1 MADSRSTLY
10 LVDGS
15 WNIFRAFHALPPLN
29 NSRGLPTNATYGFL
43 RMLLKLLKDAR
54 PSHIAMV
61 FDPPGKTFRDD
72 LFESYKA
79 NRTEMPSDL
88 GRQIPYIHRA
98 VEALRMPLLMIEGFE
113 ADDVIG
119 TLAMR
124 AAKGKFDTV
133 IVTGDKDFKQLVGP
147 HINLLNTMTDKRVGV
162 REVREEFGVGP
173 ESVVDIMALMGDSI
187 DNVKGL
193 PGVGPKTACALI
205 QHFGSLE
212 GLLAGLDRIEETNIR
227 GAKKLR
233 TLIAEHRGDV
243 ELARKLVRIDTEV
256 ALQLTPED
264 LGWPGLDEKAL
275 ADLMR
280 ELEFNTM
287 LAELT
292 PAQRALPASSNTQI
306 RVGRDELPAVL
317 ADLAR
322 APRLTL
328 HLATASEING
338 DTTPNLNANRSSTP
352 DPNDEPTLD
361 LKTATTASGWLETGG
376 DAAVLNL
383 KGEGDDRLFTLGQDL
398 FEEAAALLSAPIP
411 PKTCHDLK
419 THLAQFRRHRIVLH
433 GVDFDTMLAGFLVNP
448 GKTEPSLGD
457 LYHQYLAP
465 LGSDAPDT
473 GSEPALAE
481 SIRAVLVP
489 ILAGNGLERLL
500 ADIEIPVARVLAE
513 MEAAG
518 IGIDASALAAISA
531 EFGAELER
539 LERECFETAGHPFN
553 LNSPIQLRDL
563 LFTELKLSSKGLKKT
578 KSGFSTDA
586 DTLEK
591 LAELHP
597 LPTKL
602 LEYRGL
608 SKLKSTY
615 SDALPM
621 LIDPADGRIHTQFH
635 QALTA
640 TGRLSSTEPN
650 LQNIPTR
657 SEAGRRIRRAF
668 VPRPGRLILS
678 ADYSQIELRILA
690 HLSGDPTLTEA
701 FSSGEDIHA
710 RTASEVLGVAKHEV
724 DVEARRLAKVINFG
738 IIYGMG
744 PQRLAGQLG
753 ISFADASDYIK
764 RYFERLP
771 GVRMWLDRTLE
782 EAREC
787 GYVTTMYGRRRYL
800 PELRGGPGGA
810 RAQAERIAINTPIQG
825 SAADLIKLAMV
836 RLHSTI
842 TEQKLA
848 AQMLLQVHDELL
860 LEVDNDAVEAAGN
873 AVRREME
880 GVAALRVPL
889 RVELKAGPNWAEL
902 KPHAAST

>member
-1 MADSRSTLY
+1 MAESRSTLY

-15 WNIFRAFHALPPLN
+15 GYMFRAFHAIPPLN
-29 NSRGLPTNATYGFL
+29 NSRGLPTNATFGFI
-43 RMLLKLLKDAR
+43 RMLLKLLKDTR
-54 PSHIAMV
+54 PSHLAIV

-72 LFESYKA
+72 LFEDYKA
-79 NRTEMPSDL
+79 NRTAMPSDL
-88 GRQIPYIHRA
+88 GVQIPYIHRA
-98 VEALRMPLLMIEGFE
+98 VDALRIPRLMIDGFE

-119 TLAMR
+119 TLAVR
-124 AAKGKFDTV
+124 AARGPFDSV

-147 HINLLNTMTDKRVGV
+147 HITLLDTMNDKRTTV
-162 REVREEFGVGP
+162 REVREQFGVGP
-173 ESVVDIMALMGDSI
+173 EAVVDIMALMGDAI

-212 GLLAGLDRIEETNIR
+212 AMFAGLDRLEETNIR

-233 TLIAEHRGDV
+233 ALIAEHRGDV
-243 ELARKLVRIDTEV
+243 ELARKLVRIDTDV
-256 ALQLTPED
+256 ALHLAPND
-264 LGWPGLDEKAL
+264 LVWPGYDEKAL

-280 ELEFNTM
+280 ELEFNAM

-292 PAQRALPASSNTQI
+292 PAQRALPASSTQEL
-306 RVGRDELPAVL
+306 RVGRDDLPSVL

-322 APRLTL
+322 APRLAL
-328 HLATASEING
+328 HLAVTAKG
-338 DTTPNLNANRSSTP
+338 ATV
-352 DPNDEPTLD
+352 
-361 LKTATTASGWLETGG
+361 LK
-376 DAAVLNL
+376 L
-383 KGEGDDRLFTLGQDL
+383 KGEGDARLFTLGQDL
-398 FEEAAALLSAPIP
+398 FEDAAALLSAPTP

-419 THLAQFRRHRIVLH
+419 THIGQFRRYRIDLH

-457 LYHQYLAP
+457 LYHQFLAP
-465 LGSDAPDT
+465 LGAAPTPGDTGDT

-481 SIRAVLVP
+481 SIRTLLVP
-489 ILAGNGLERLL
+489 RLAQDGLDRLL
-500 ADIEIPVARVLAE
+500 AEIEIPVARVLAE

-518 IGIDASALAAISA
+518 IGVDANVLAAIST
-531 EFGAELER
+531 EFGGELER
-539 LERECFETAGHPFN
+539 LERECFELAGHPFN
-553 LNSPIQLRDL
+553 LNSPIQLRDI
-563 LFTELKLSSKGLKKT
+563 LFNELKLSAKGLKKT

-591 LAELHP
+591 LAEAHP
-597 LPTKL
+597 LPAKL

-608 SKLKSTY
+608 AKLKSTY
-615 SDALPM
+615 SDALPT
-621 LIDPADGRIHTQFH
+621 LIDPADGRIHTRFH
-635 QALTA
+635 QALAA
-640 TGRLSSTEPN
+640 TGRLSSTDPN
-650 LQNIPTR
+650 LQNIPVR

-690 HLSGDPTLTEA
+690 HLSADPTLTEA
-701 FSSGEDIHA
+701 FSTGEDIHA
-710 RTASEVLGVAKHEV
+710 RTASEVLGIAKNQI
-724 DVEARRLAKVINFG
+724 DAEARRLAKVINFG

-744 PQRLAGQLG
+744 PQRLAAQLG

-771 GVRMWLDRTLE
+771 GVRIWLDRTLE
-782 EAREC
+782 EARER

-825 SAADLIKLAMV
+825 TAADLIKLAMV

-842 TEQKLA
+842 TEKKLA

-860 LEVDNDAVEAAGN
+860 LEVDNDALEAAGA
-873 AVRREME
+873 AVRGEME

-902 KPHAAST
+902 KSDAPAGI

>member
-1 MADSRSTLY
+1 MAESRSTLY

-15 WNIFRAFHALPPLN
+15 GYMFRAFHAIPPLN
-29 NSRGLPTNATYGFL
+29 NSRGLPTNATFGFI
-43 RMLLKLLKDAR
+43 RMLLKLLKDTR
-54 PSHIAMV
+54 PSHLAIV

-72 LFESYKA
+72 LFEDYKA
-79 NRTEMPSDL
+79 NRTAMPSDL
-88 GRQIPYIHRA
+88 GVQIPYIHRA
-98 VEALRMPLLMIEGFE
+98 VDALRIPRLMIDGFE

-119 TLAMR
+119 TLAVR
-124 AAKGKFDTV
+124 AARGPFDSV

-147 HINLLNTMTDKRVGV
+147 HITLLDTMNDKRTTV
-162 REVREEFGVGP
+162 REVREQFGVGP
-173 ESVVDIMALMGDSI
+173 EAVVDIMALMGDAI

-212 GLLAGLDRIEETNIR
+212 AMFAGLDRLEETNIR

-233 TLIAEHRGDV
+233 ALIAEHRGDV
-243 ELARKLVRIDTEV
+243 ELARKLVRIDTDV
-256 ALQLTPED
+256 ALHLAPND
-264 LGWPGLDEKAL
+264 LVWPGYDEKAL

-280 ELEFNTM
+280 ELEFNAM

-292 PAQRALPASSNTQI
+292 PAQRALPASSTQEL
-306 RVGRDELPAVL
+306 RVGRDDLPSVL

-322 APRLTL
+322 APRLAL
-328 HLATASEING
+328 HLAVTAKG
-338 DTTPNLNANRSSTP
+338 ATV
-352 DPNDEPTLD
+352 
-361 LKTATTASGWLETGG
+361 LK
-376 DAAVLNL
+376 L
-383 KGEGDDRLFTLGQDL
+383 KGEGDARLFTLGQDL
-398 FEEAAALLSAPIP
+398 FEDAAALLSAPTP

-419 THLAQFRRHRIVLH
+419 THIGQFRRYRIDLH

-457 LYHQYLAP
+457 LYHQFLAP
-465 LGSDAPDT
+465 LGAAPTPGDTGDT

-481 SIRAVLVP
+481 SIRTLLVP
-489 ILAGNGLERLL
+489 RLAQDGLDRLL
-500 ADIEIPVARVLAE
+500 AEIEIPVARVLAE

-518 IGIDASALAAISA
+518 IGVDANVLAAIST
-531 EFGAELER
+531 EFGGELER
-539 LERECFETAGHPFN
+539 LERECFELAGHPFN
-553 LNSPIQLRDL
+553 LNSPIQLRDI
-563 LFTELKLSSKGLKKT
+563 LFNELKLSAKGLKKT

-591 LAELHP
+591 LAEAHP
-597 LPTKL
+597 LPAKL

-608 SKLKSTY
+608 AKLKSTY
-615 SDALPM
+615 SDALPT
-621 LIDPADGRIHTQFH
+621 LIDPADGRIHTRFH
-635 QALTA
+635 QALAA
-640 TGRLSSTEPN
+640 TGRLSSTDPN
-650 LQNIPTR
+650 LQNIPVR

-690 HLSGDPTLTEA
+690 HLSADPTLTEA
-701 FSSGEDIHA
+701 FSTGEDIHA
-710 RTASEVLGVAKHEV
+710 RTASEVLGIAKNQI
-724 DVEARRLAKVINFG
+724 DAEARRLAKVINFG

-744 PQRLAGQLG
+744 PQRLAAQLG

-771 GVRMWLDRTLE
+771 GVRTWLDRTLE
-782 EAREC
+782 EARER

-825 SAADLIKLAMV
+825 TAADLIKLAMV

-842 TEQKLA
+842 TEKKLA

-860 LEVDNDAVEAAGN
+860 LEVDNDALEAAGA
-873 AVRREME
+873 AVRGEME

-902 KPHAAST
+902 KSDAPAGI

>member
-1 MADSRSTLY
+1 MADFRSTLY

-15 WNIFRAFHALPPLN
+15 GYMFRAFHAIPPLN
-29 NSRGLPTNATYGFL
+29 NSRGLPTNATFGFI
-43 RMLLKLLKDAR
+43 RMLLKLLKDAH
-54 PSHIAMV
+54 PSHIAIV
-61 FDPPGKTFRDD
+61 FDAPGKTFRDD
-72 LFESYKA
+72 LFQDYKA
-79 NRTEMPSDL
+79 NRVAMPSDL
-88 GRQIPYIHRA
+88 GVQIPYIHRA
-98 VEALRMPLLMIEGFE
+98 VDALRIHRLVIDGFE

-119 TLAMR
+119 TLAVR
-124 AAKGKFDTV
+124 AARDRFDSV

-147 HINLLNTMTDKRVGV
+147 HITLLDTMNDKRTTV
-162 REVREEFGVGP
+162 REVREQFGVAP
-173 ESVVDIMALMGDSI
+173 EAVVEIMALMGDSI

-205 QHFGSLE
+205 QHYGSVDAMF
-212 GLLAGLDRIEETNIR
+212 AGLDRIEETQIR

-243 ELARKLVRIDTEV
+243 ELARKLVRIDTDV
-256 ALQLTPED
+256 ALHLAPHE
-264 LGWPGLDEKAL
+264 LVWPGWDEKAL

-280 ELEFNTM
+280 ELEFSAM

-292 PAQRALPASSNTQI
+292 PAQRELPPSSTKQI
-306 RVGRDELPAVL
+306 SVGRDELAAVL

-322 APRLTL
+322 APRIAL
-328 HLATASEING
+328 HLA
-338 DTTPNLNANRSSTP
+338 
-352 DPNDEPTLD
+352 
-361 LKTATTASGWLETGG
+361 ATSDGAT
-376 DAAVLNL
+376 VLSF
-383 KGEGDDRLFTLGQDL
+383 KGEGDERLFKLSQDL
-398 FEEAAALLSAPIP
+398 FGTAAPLLAAPIP

-419 THLAQFRRHRIVLH
+419 THIAQFRRYGIELH

-457 LYHQYLAP
+457 LYHHYLAP
-465 LGSDAPDT
+465 LGTDAAEAT

-481 SIRAVLVP
+481 LLRALLVP
-489 ILAGNGLERLL
+489 RLASDGLERLL
-500 ADIEIPVARVLAE
+500 TEIEMPVARVLAE
-513 MEAAG
+513 MEAVG
-518 IGIDASALAAISA
+518 IGIDGSVLATISL
-531 EFGAELER
+531 EFGADMER
-539 LERECFETAGHPFN
+539 LQRECFEHAGHPFN
-553 LNSPIQLRDL
+553 INSPIQLREI
-563 LFTELKLSSKGLKKT
+563 LFNELKLSAKGLKKT

-591 LAELHP
+591 LAEVHP
-597 LPTKL
+597 LPSKL

-608 SKLKSTY
+608 AKLKSTY
-615 SDALPM
+615 SDALPT

-635 QALTA
+635 QALAA
-640 TGRLSSTEPN
+640 TGRLSSTDPN
-650 LQNIPTR
+650 LQNIPVR

-668 VPRPGRLILS
+668 VPRPGCLLLS
-678 ADYSQIELRILA
+678 ADYSQIELRVLA
-690 HLSGDPTLTEA
+690 HLSADPTLTEA
-701 FSSGEDIHA
+701 FSRGEDIHA
-710 RTASEVLGVAKHEV
+710 RTASEVLGVATDRV
-724 DVEARRLAKVINFG
+724 DAEARRLAKVINFG

-753 ISFADASDYIK
+753 ISLADASDYIK

-771 GVRMWLDRTLE
+771 GVRIWLDRTLG
-782 EAREC
+782 EARER

-800 PELRGGPGGA
+800 PELQGSQGGA

-842 TEQKLA
+842 SDKKLA

-860 LEVDNDAVEAAGN
+860 LEVDNGDLNAAGE
-873 AVRREME
+873 AVRAEME
-880 GVAALRVPL
+880 GVAVLRVPL

-902 KPHAAST
+902 KTGAFGG

>member
-1 MADSRSTLY
+1 MAESRSTLY

-15 WNIFRAFHALPPLN
+15 GYMFRAFHAIPPLN
-29 NSRGLPTNATYGFL
+29 NSRGLPTNATFGFI
-43 RMLLKLLKDAR
+43 RMLLKLLKDTR
-54 PSHIAMV
+54 PSHLAIV

-72 LFESYKA
+72 LFEDYKA
-79 NRTEMPSDL
+79 NRTAMPSDL
-88 GRQIPYIHRA
+88 GVQIPYIHRA
-98 VEALRMPLLMIEGFE
+98 VDALRIPRLMIDGFE

-119 TLAMR
+119 TLAVR
-124 AAKGKFDTV
+124 AARGPFDSV

-147 HINLLNTMTDKRVGV
+147 HITLLDTMNDKRTTV
-162 REVREEFGVGP
+162 REVREQFGVGP
-173 ESVVDIMALMGDSI
+173 EAVVDIMALMGDAI

-212 GLLAGLDRIEETNIR
+212 AMFAGLDRLEETNIR

-233 TLIAEHRGDV
+233 ALIAEHRGDV
-243 ELARKLVRIDTEV
+243 ELARKLVRIDTDV
-256 ALQLTPED
+256 ALHLAPND
-264 LGWPGLDEKAL
+264 LVWPGYDEKAL

-280 ELEFNTM
+280 ELEFNAM

-292 PAQRALPASSNTQI
+292 PAQRALPASSTQEL
-306 RVGRDELPAVL
+306 RVGRDDLPSVL

-322 APRLTL
+322 APRLAL
-328 HLATASEING
+328 HLAVTAKG
-338 DTTPNLNANRSSTP
+338 ATV
-352 DPNDEPTLD
+352 
-361 LKTATTASGWLETGG
+361 LK
-376 DAAVLNL
+376 L
-383 KGEGDDRLFTLGQDL
+383 KGEGDARLFTLGQDL
-398 FEEAAALLSAPIP
+398 FEDAAALLSAPTP

-419 THLAQFRRHRIVLH
+419 THIGQFRRYRIDLH

-457 LYHQYLAP
+457 LYHQFLAP
-465 LGSDAPDT
+465 LGAAPTPGDTGDT

-481 SIRAVLVP
+481 SIRTLLVP
-489 ILAGNGLERLL
+489 RLAQDGLDRLL
-500 ADIEIPVARVLAE
+500 AEIEIPVARVLAE

-518 IGIDASALAAISA
+518 IGVDANVLAAIST
-531 EFGAELER
+531 EFGGELER
-539 LERECFETAGHPFN
+539 LERECFELAGHPFN
-553 LNSPIQLRDL
+553 LNSPIQLRDI
-563 LFTELKLSSKGLKKT
+563 LFNELKLSAKGLKKT

-591 LAELHP
+591 LAEAHP
-597 LPTKL
+597 LPAKL

-608 SKLKSTY
+608 AKLKSTY
-615 SDALPM
+615 SDALPT
-621 LIDPADGRIHTQFH
+621 LIDPADGRIHTRFH
-635 QALTA
+635 QALAA
-640 TGRLSSTEPN
+640 TGRLSSTDPN
-650 LQNIPTR
+650 LQNIPVR

-690 HLSGDPTLTEA
+690 HLSADPTLTEA
-701 FSSGEDIHA
+701 FSTGEDIHA
-710 RTASEVLGVAKHEV
+710 HTASEVLGIAKNQI
-724 DVEARRLAKVINFG
+724 DAEARRLAKVINFG

-744 PQRLAGQLG
+744 PQRLAAQLG

-771 GVRMWLDRTLE
+771 GVRTWLDRTLE
-782 EAREC
+782 EARER

-825 SAADLIKLAMV
+825 TAADLIKLAMV

-842 TEQKLA
+842 TEKKLA

-860 LEVDNDAVEAAGN
+860 LEVDNDALEAAGA
-873 AVRREME
+873 AVRGEME

-902 KPHAAST
+902 KSDAAAGI

>member
-1 MADSRSTLY
+1 MAESRSTLY

-15 WNIFRAFHALPPLN
+15 GYMFRAFHAIPPLN
-29 NSRGLPTNATYGFL
+29 NSRGLPTNATFGFI
-43 RMLLKLLKDAR
+43 RMLLKLLKDTR
-54 PSHIAMV
+54 PSHLAIV

-72 LFESYKA
+72 LFEDYKA
-79 NRTEMPSDL
+79 NRTAMPSDL
-88 GRQIPYIHRA
+88 GVQIPYIHRA
-98 VEALRMPLLMIEGFE
+98 VDALRIPRLMIDGFE

-119 TLAMR
+119 TLAVR
-124 AAKGKFDTV
+124 AARGPFDSV

-147 HINLLNTMTDKRVGV
+147 HITLLDTMNDKRTTV
-162 REVREEFGVGP
+162 REVREQFGVGP
-173 ESVVDIMALMGDSI
+173 EAVVDIMALMGDSI
-187 DNVKGL
+187 DNIKGL

-212 GLLAGLDRIEETNIR
+212 AMFAGLDRLEETNIR

-233 TLIAEHRGDV
+233 ALIAEHRGDV
-243 ELARKLVRIDTEV
+243 ELARKLVRIDTDV
-256 ALQLTPED
+256 ALHLAPND
-264 LGWPGLDEKAL
+264 LVWPGYDEKAL

-280 ELEFNTM
+280 ELEFNAM

-292 PAQRALPASSNTQI
+292 PAQRALPASSTQEL
-306 RVGRDELPAVL
+306 RVGRDDLPSVL

-322 APRLTL
+322 APRLAL
-328 HLATASEING
+328 HLAVTAEG
-338 DTTPNLNANRSSTP
+338 ATV
-352 DPNDEPTLD
+352 
-361 LKTATTASGWLETGG
+361 LK
-376 DAAVLNL
+376 L
-383 KGEGDDRLFTLGQDL
+383 KGEGDARLFTLGQDL
-398 FEEAAALLSAPIP
+398 FEDAAALLSAPTP

-419 THLAQFRRHRIVLH
+419 THIGQFRRFRIDLH

-457 LYHQYLAP
+457 LYHQFLAP
-465 LGSDAPDT
+465 LGNAAPTPGDTGDT

-481 SIRAVLVP
+481 SIRTLLVP
-489 ILAGNGLERLL
+489 RLTQDGLDRLL
-500 ADIEIPVARVLAE
+500 AEIEIPVARVLAE

-518 IGIDASALAAISA
+518 IGVDANVLAAIST
-531 EFGAELER
+531 EFGGELER
-539 LERECFETAGHPFN
+539 LERECFELAGHPFN
-553 LNSPIQLRDL
+553 LNSPIQLRDI
-563 LFTELKLSSKGLKKT
+563 LFNELKLSAKGLKKT

-591 LAELHP
+591 LAEAHP
-597 LPTKL
+597 LPAKL

-608 SKLKSTY
+608 AKLKSTY
-615 SDALPM
+615 SDALPT
-621 LIDPADGRIHTQFH
+621 LIDPADGRIHTRFH
-635 QALTA
+635 QALAA
-640 TGRLSSTEPN
+640 TGRLSSTDPN
-650 LQNIPTR
+650 LQNIPVR

-690 HLSGDPTLTEA
+690 HLSADPTLTEA
-701 FSSGEDIHA
+701 FSTGEDIHA
-710 RTASEVLGVAKHEV
+710 RTASEVLGIAKNQI
-724 DVEARRLAKVINFG
+724 DAEARRLAKVINFG

-744 PQRLAGQLG
+744 PQRLAAQLG

-771 GVRMWLDRTLE
+771 GVRIWLDRTLE
-782 EAREC
+782 EARER

-825 SAADLIKLAMV
+825 TAADLIKLAMV

-842 TEQKLA
+842 TEKKLA

-860 LEVDNDAVEAAGN
+860 LEVDNDALEAAGA
-873 AVRREME
+873 AVRGEME

-902 KPHAAST
+902 KSDAPAGI

>member
-1 MADSRSTLY
+1 MLY

-15 WNIFRAFHALPPLN
+15 GYMFRAFHAIPPLN

-43 RMLLKLLKDAR
+43 RMLLKLLKDGR
-54 PSHIAMV
+54 PSHVAIV

-79 NRTEMPSDL
+79 NRTVMPSDL
-88 GRQIPYIHRA
+88 GMQIPFIHRA
-98 VEALRMPLLMIEGFE
+98 VDALRIRRLVIDGFE

-119 TLAMR
+119 TLAVR
-124 AAKGKFDTV
+124 AAREKFDAV
-133 IVTGDKDFKQLVGP
+133 IVTSDKDFKQLVGP
-147 HINLLNTMTDKRVGV
+147 HITLLDTMSDKRVGV
-162 REVREEFGVGP
+162 REVRAQFGVDP
-173 ESVVDIMALMGDSI
+173 EAVIDIMALMGDAI
-187 DNVKGL
+187 DNIKGL
-193 PGVGPKTACALI
+193 PGVGPKTASALI
-205 QHFGSLE
+205 QHYGSLE
-212 GLLAGLDRIEETNIR
+212 ALFAGLDRIEETNIR

-233 TLIAEHRGDV
+233 MLIAEHRGDV

-256 ALQLTPED
+256 ALQLATD
-264 LGWPGLDEKAL
+264 HLMWPGFDEKAL

-292 PAQRALPASSNTQI
+292 PAQRALPVSSNNLNPQI
-306 RVGRDELPAVL
+306 RVERDNLSEVL
-317 ADLAR
+317 ANLGR

-328 HLATASEING
+328 HLAAASDG
-338 DTTPNLNANRSSTP
+338 
-352 DPNDEPTLD
+352 
-361 LKTATTASGWLETGG
+361 ATR
-376 DAAVLNL
+376 LNL
-383 KGEGDDRLFTLGQDL
+383 KSESDVHSFTLGQDL
-398 FEEAAALLSAPIP
+398 FEEAAALLSAPTP

-419 THLAQFRRHRIVLH
+419 THLAQFRRYQIDLH

-481 SIRAVLVP
+481 SIRAALVP
-489 ILAGNGLERLL
+489 ILAENGLARLL

-518 IGIDASALAAISA
+518 IGVDANALAAISS

-539 LERECFETAGHPFN
+539 LERECFEIAGHPFN
-553 LNSPIQLRDL
+553 LNSPIQLRDI
-563 LFTELKLSSKGLKKT
+563 LFSELKLSPKGLKKT
-578 KSGFSTDA
+578 KSGVSTDA

-597 LPTKL
+597 LPAKL

-608 SKLKSTY
+608 AKLKSTY

-668 VPRPGRLILS
+668 VPRAGCLILS
-678 ADYSQIELRILA
+678 ADYSQIELRVLA
-690 HLSGDPTLTEA
+690 HLSADPTLTEA
-701 FSSGEDIHA
+701 FSSGDDIHA
-710 RTASEVLGVAKHEV
+710 RTASEVLGVATHQV
-724 DVEARRLAKVINFG
+724 DAEARRLAKVINFG

-753 ISFADASDYIK
+753 ISFADAADYIK

-771 GVRMWLDRTLE
+771 GVRIWLDRTLE
-782 EAREC
+782 EARDC

-860 LEVDNDAVEAAGN
+860 LEVDNDALEAAGD

-880 GVAALRVPL
+880 GVAVLRVPL

-902 KPHAAST
+902 KPQAIGI

>member
-1 MADSRSTLY
+1 MAESRSTLY

-15 WNIFRAFHALPPLN
+15 GYMFRAFHAIPPLN
-29 NSRGLPTNATYGFL
+29 NSRGLPTNATFGFI
-43 RMLLKLLKDAR
+43 RMLLKLLKDTR
-54 PSHIAMV
+54 PSHLAIV

-72 LFESYKA
+72 LFEDYKA
-79 NRTEMPSDL
+79 NRTAMPSDL
-88 GRQIPYIHRA
+88 GVQIPYIHRA
-98 VEALRMPLLMIEGFE
+98 VDALRIPRLMIDGFE

-119 TLAMR
+119 TLAVR
-124 AAKGKFDTV
+124 AARGPFDSV

-147 HINLLNTMTDKRVGV
+147 HITLLDTMNDKRTTV
-162 REVREEFGVGP
+162 REVREQFGVGP
-173 ESVVDIMALMGDSI
+173 EAVVDIMALMGDAI

-212 GLLAGLDRIEETNIR
+212 AMFAGLDRLEETNIR

-233 TLIAEHRGDV
+233 ALIAEHRGDV
-243 ELARKLVRIDTEV
+243 ELARKLVRIDTDV
-256 ALQLTPED
+256 ALHLAPND
-264 LGWPGLDEKAL
+264 LVWPGYDEKAL

-280 ELEFNTM
+280 ELEFNAM

-292 PAQRALPASSNTQI
+292 PAQRALPASSTQEL
-306 RVGRDELPAVL
+306 RVGRDDLPSVL

-322 APRLTL
+322 APRLAL
-328 HLATASEING
+328 HLAVTAKG
-338 DTTPNLNANRSSTP
+338 ATV
-352 DPNDEPTLD
+352 
-361 LKTATTASGWLETGG
+361 LK
-376 DAAVLNL
+376 L
-383 KGEGDDRLFTLGQDL
+383 KGEGDARLFTLGQDL
-398 FEEAAALLSAPIP
+398 FEDAAALLSAPTP

-419 THLAQFRRHRIVLH
+419 THIGQFRRYRIDLH

-457 LYHQYLAP
+457 LYHQFLAP
-465 LGSDAPDT
+465 LGAAPTPGDTGDT

-481 SIRAVLVP
+481 SIRTLLVP
-489 ILAGNGLERLL
+489 RLAQDGLDRLL
-500 ADIEIPVARVLAE
+500 AEIEIPVARVLAE

-518 IGIDASALAAISA
+518 IGVDANVLAAIST
-531 EFGAELER
+531 EFGGELER
-539 LERECFETAGHPFN
+539 LERECFELAGHPFN
-553 LNSPIQLRDL
+553 LNSPIQLRDI
-563 LFTELKLSSKGLKKT
+563 LFNELKLSAKGLKKT

-591 LAELHP
+591 LAEAHP
-597 LPTKL
+597 LPAKL

-608 SKLKSTY
+608 AKLKSTY
-615 SDALPM
+615 SDALPT
-621 LIDPADGRIHTQFH
+621 LIDPADGRIHTRFH
-635 QALTA
+635 QALAA
-640 TGRLSSTEPN
+640 TGRLSSTDPN
-650 LQNIPTR
+650 LQNIPVR

-690 HLSGDPTLTEA
+690 HLSADPTLTEA
-701 FSSGEDIHA
+701 FSTGEDIHA
-710 RTASEVLGVAKHEV
+710 HTASEVLGIAKNQI
-724 DVEARRLAKVINFG
+724 DAEARRLAKVINFG

-744 PQRLAGQLG
+744 PQRLAAQLG

-771 GVRMWLDRTLE
+771 GVRTWLDRTLE
-782 EAREC
+782 EARER

-825 SAADLIKLAMV
+825 TAADLIKLAMV

-842 TEQKLA
+842 TEKKLA

-860 LEVDNDAVEAAGN
+860 LEVDNDALEAAGA
-873 AVRREME
+873 AVRGEME

-902 KPHAAST
+902 KSDAPAGI

>member
-1 MADSRSTLY
+1 MAESRSMLY

-15 WNIFRAFHALPPLN
+15 GYMFRAFHAIPPLN
-29 NSRGLPTNATYGFL
+29 NSRGLPTNATFGFL
-43 RMLLKLLKDAR
+43 RMLLKLLKDTR
-54 PSHIAMV
+54 PSHLAMV

-79 NRTEMPSDL
+79 NRVAMPTDL
-88 GRQIPYIHRA
+88 SVQIPYIHRA
-98 VEALRMPLLMIEGFE
+98 VDALRIPRLTIDGFE

-119 TLAMR
+119 TLAVR
-124 AAKGKFDTV
+124 AARGSFDSV

-147 HINLLNTMTDKRVGV
+147 HVTLLDTMNDKRTTV
-162 REVREEFGVGP
+162 REVREQFGVAP
-173 ESVVDIMALMGDSI
+173 EAVVDVMALMGDSI
-187 DNVKGL
+187 DNIKGL
-193 PGVGPKTACALI
+193 PGVGLKTACALI
-205 QHFGSLE
+205 GYFGSFDAML
-212 GLLAGLDRIEETNIR
+212 GGLDRIEQSNIR
-227 GAKKLR
+227 GARKLR
-233 TLIAEHRGDV
+233 TLIAEHRGDI
-243 ELARKLVRIDTEV
+243 ELARKLVRIDTDV
-256 ALQLTPED
+256 ALQLAPND
-264 LGWPGLDEKAL
+264 LVWPGYDEKAL

-280 ELEFNTM
+280 ELEFNAM

-292 PAQRALPASSNTQI
+292 PSQRALPASSDQQI
-306 RVGRDELPAVL
+306 RVTRDDLPSVL

-322 APRLTL
+322 ARRITL
-328 HLATASEING
+328 HLADTAEG
-338 DTTPNLNANRSSTP
+338 ATV
-352 DPNDEPTLD
+352 
-361 LKTATTASGWLETGG
+361 LK
-376 DAAVLNL
+376 V
-383 KGEGDDRLFTLGQDL
+383 KGEGDLRLFTMGQDL
-398 FEEAAALLSAPIP
+398 FEDAAVLLAAPTP

-419 THLAQFRRHRIVLH
+419 THIARFRRYRIDLH

-457 LYHQYLAP
+457 LYHQFLAP
-465 LGSDAPDT
+465 LGAPSGSGT
-473 GSEPALAE
+473 GEIGSEPALAE
-481 SIRAVLVP
+481 SVRSLLLKR
-489 ILAGNGLERLL
+489 LAEAGLDRLL

-518 IGIDASALAAISA
+518 IAVDPNALATISS
-531 EFGAELER
+531 EFGVELER
-539 LERECFETAGHPFN
+539 LERECFELAGHPFN
-553 LNSPIQLRDL
+553 LNSPIQLREI
-563 LFTELKLSSKGLKKT
+563 LFNELKLSAKGLKKT

-591 LAELHP
+591 LAESHA
-597 LPTKL
+597 LPAKL

-608 SKLKSTY
+608 AKLKSTY
-615 SDALPM
+615 SDALPT
-621 LIDPADGRIHTQFH
+621 LLDPADGRIHTEFH
-635 QALTA
+635 QALAA
-640 TGRLSSTEPN
+640 TGRLSSTNPN
-650 LQNIPTR
+650 LQNIPVR

-668 VPRPGRLILS
+668 VPRPGSVILS

-690 HLSGDPTLTEA
+690 HLSADPTLTEA
-701 FSSGEDIHA
+701 FSTGEDIHA
-710 RTASEVLGVAKHEV
+710 RTASEVLGVAKNEV
-724 DVEARRLAKVINFG
+724 NAEARRLAKVINFG

-744 PQRLAGQLG
+744 PQRLAAQLG

-771 GVRMWLDRTLE
+771 GVRAWLERTLE
-782 EAREC
+782 EAREL

-860 LEVDNDAVEAAGN
+860 LEVTNDALGATGN

-880 GVAALRVPL
+880 GVAAMRVPL
-889 RVELKAGPNWAEL
+889 RVELKAGLNWAEL
-902 KPHAAST
+902 KPGAIADK